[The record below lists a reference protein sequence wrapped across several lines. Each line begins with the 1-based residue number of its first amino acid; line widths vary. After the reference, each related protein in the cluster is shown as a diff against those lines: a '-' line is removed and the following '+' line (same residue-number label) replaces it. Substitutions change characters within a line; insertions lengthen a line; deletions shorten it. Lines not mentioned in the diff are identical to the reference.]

1 MSPKVNIFAALLIS
15 SLVVIVT
22 LQIVAITINTVAQNK
37 EKEHLM
43 EAIRHFQDLTEQTKF
58 NFQNSVIF
66 LQDEVKILRQST
78 NNFQHSFKK
87 AKKAFQNSL
96 NALQDEVQILHKSF
110 DPHDYNFCHAG
121 GNRIAYI
128 NTNLTDECPP
138 KMRLEINNST
148 GQKAC
153 GVNVNSVR
161 GCPVVLRFTVNQN
174 YSNICG
180 RIRGYQFGAVQ
191 AFKYSKTSP
200 RQSYADGFQI
210 LQIESPT
217 SFRHIWTYAIG
228 ISENET
234 LYGSP
239 EICPRDRSNTT
250 DRSYV
255 PSFVG
260 EHFYCETGNTGS
272 IIPYRL
278 FWNDPLWDGAGCISA
293 TSHSCETYGWFH
305 RQLDPSNN
313 DLIIRICPNGYN
325 RNVENVFLD
334 MLEIWIK

>member
-1 MSPKVNIFAALLIS
+1 MSPKVNILAALLIS

-43 EAIRHFQDLTEQTKF
+43 EAIRHFQDLTEQTEF
-58 NFQNSVIF
+58 
-66 LQDEVKILRQST
+66 
-78 NNFQHSFKK
+78 NFQHSFEK
-87 AKKAFQNSL
+87 AKKNFQNSL

-110 DPHDYNFCHAG
+110 DPYDYNFCHVG
-121 GNRIAYI
+121 GKRIAYI

-148 GQKAC
+148 GQKVC
-153 GVNVNSVR
+153 GVNENAH

-191 AFKYSKTSP
+191 AFKYSKGKTSP

-228 ISENET
+228 IGENET
-234 LYGSP
+234 LHGSR
-239 EICPRDRSNTT
+239 EICPRDRSNQT
-250 DRSYV
+250 DRSCV

-272 IIPYRL
+272 IKPYRL
-278 FWNDPLWDGAGCISA
+278 LWNDPLWDGAGCISA
-293 TSHSCETYGWFH
+293 TSHSCEAYGWFH

-313 DLIIRICPNGYN
+313 NLIIRICPNGYN